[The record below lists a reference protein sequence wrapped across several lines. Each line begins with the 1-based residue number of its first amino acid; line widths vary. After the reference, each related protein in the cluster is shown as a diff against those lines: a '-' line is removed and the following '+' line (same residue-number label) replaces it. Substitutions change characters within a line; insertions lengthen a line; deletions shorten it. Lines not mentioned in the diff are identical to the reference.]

1 MSLIPHRLLLYPDH
15 PFGIGDIWAKRFDPQ
30 VGRLVPFLVT
40 RAPELPQE
48 IVYPKER
55 KLIEDIQEELRE
67 GRRGQVYATF
77 TGEHDVV
84 NTVNEAR
91 FSITRLDNH
100 IGTPVGGVGVT
111 LADQGIQAGGQ
122 GIIQGFPKQA
132 GVEEMFF
139 NGFSVGTNPFSV
151 AQVTTT
157 YDLHDS
163 VSRTIG
169 NHTIKPG

>member
-1 MSLIPHRLLLYPDH
+1 VSLRWPEATPDS
-15 PFGIGDIWAKRFDPQ
+15 
-30 VGRLVPFLVT
+30 GRLDFNFNRFGTSSIYYFNDRYNLDDPYPSSLGGST
-40 RAPELPQE
+40 LPGNGFAYDAASVGVDQT
-48 IVYPKER
+48 IVFSN
-55 KLIEDIQEELRE
+55 IHSFD
-67 GRRGQVYATF
+67 
-77 TGEHDVV
+77 V

-151 AQVTTT
+151 AQVNTT
-157 YDLHDS
+157 YDLQDS
-163 VSRTIG
+163 VSRTVG
-169 NHTIKPG
+169 KP